1 MRKNKGEY
9 LCARLKKEN
18 TMTNL
23 LLIGCAMI
31 LFFVAKCIKEVADVR
46 ALGRMVPQERKVVLE
61 RRNFYENHA

>member
-1 MRKNKGEY
+1 
-9 LCARLKKEN
+9 
-18 TMTNL
+18 
-23 LLIGCAMI
+23 MI